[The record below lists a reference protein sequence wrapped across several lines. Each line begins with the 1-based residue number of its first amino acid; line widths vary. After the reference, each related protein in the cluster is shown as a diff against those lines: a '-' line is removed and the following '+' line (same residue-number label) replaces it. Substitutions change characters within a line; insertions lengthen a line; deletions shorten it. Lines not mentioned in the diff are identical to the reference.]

1 MLTEGLL
8 FRVRLVG
15 MTSLRLNPNALNFPF
30 ISSKTDCFASASLL
44 SLDFSAKSRTVRSSV
59 RREATCRNVE
69 TPSGIQV
76 PDEPVGLSAPDHS
89 GV

>member
-1 MLTEGLL
+1 MGRGSQDLKPGSNQGLQVTAYS
-8 FRVRLVG
+8 VR
-15 MTSLRLNPNALNFPF
+15 
-30 ISSKTDCFASASLL
+30 
-44 SLDFSAKSRTVRSSV
+44 SV
-59 RREATCRNVE
+59 RREATCQNVE